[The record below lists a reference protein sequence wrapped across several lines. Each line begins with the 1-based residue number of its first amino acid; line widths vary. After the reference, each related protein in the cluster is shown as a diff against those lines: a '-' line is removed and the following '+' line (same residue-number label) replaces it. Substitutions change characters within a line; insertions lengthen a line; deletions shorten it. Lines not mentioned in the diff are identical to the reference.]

1 MRTFFS
7 LIAAG
12 VVGLGVSLAVV
23 GCGSPTNAPNKSN
36 DKMGGMMDGDKM
48 GDKMSNDKMGGNM
61 ASDKISGGKSDKM
74 DDTKK

>member
-7 LIAAG
+7 LVAAG

-23 GCGSPTNAPNKSN
+23 GCGSPANPAKDKMSGDKMGAGKMSGDEMSG
-36 DKMGGMMDGDKM
+36 DKMGGKKDK
-48 GDKMSNDKMGGNM
+48 S
-61 ASDKISGGKSDKM
+61 

>member
-7 LIAAG
+7 LVAAG

-23 GCGSPTNAPNKSN
+23 GCSSPTNASKDKMSG
-36 DKMGGMMDGDKM
+36 DKMGGDKMGAKMDGDKMAADKMGGDKM
-48 GDKMSNDKMGGNM
+48 GDKK
-61 ASDKISGGKSDKM
+61 DKM

>member
-1 MRTFFS
+1 MRTIFS

-23 GCGSPTNAPNKSN
+23 GCGSSANSANDKMVGDKMGADNDKMSS
-36 DKMGGMMDGDKM
+36 DKMGGKMAGDKMSGDKM
-48 GDKMSNDKMGGNM
+48 GDKM
-61 ASDKISGGKSDKM
+61 